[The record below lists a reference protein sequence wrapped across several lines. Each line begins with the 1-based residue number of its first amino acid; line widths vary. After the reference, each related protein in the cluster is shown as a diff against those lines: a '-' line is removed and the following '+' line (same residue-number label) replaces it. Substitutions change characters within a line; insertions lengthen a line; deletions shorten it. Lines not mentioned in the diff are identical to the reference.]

1 MKTTYTKI
9 LTGIIITYLT
19 IGLGIDRY
27 TDYKL
32 SQNES
37 FLEGLARDNEKYGPS
52 HLISIVLWP
61 FYL

>member
-1 MKTTYTKI
+1 MKKQANLI
-9 LTGIIITYLT
+9 VTGIFIAYLM

-32 SQNES
+32 SQTES
-37 FLEGLARDNEKYGPS
+37 FLEGMARDEAWFFPS
-52 HLISIVLWP
+52 HLMKILFWP

>member
-1 MKTTYTKI
+1 MKKQAKLI
-9 LTGIIITYLT
+9 VTGIFIAYLM

-37 FLEGLARDNEKYGPS
+37 FLEGLARDNDKYGPS
-52 HLISIVLWP
+52 HLISIVFWP